1 MIPSFIGPAPVS
13 PVSSSA
19 HHDHDRHHQYHDHHG
34 AAVRVVVWA
43 LGDNNAVPAFLGVD
57 MHADAASCSSISDC
71 GEDNASSIMMEQDDA
86 DLGNDRELECLI
98 SFDDDGDSD
107 MDDYDNLVNNTNH
120 DVTAAIFTPYPFDRQ
135 TKEEIENFR
144 QLGLSFGEDWSLQL
158 ADEVTCSEHMS
169 ILDVPTEE
177 VVANPPPTQVPP
189 QTTMNGSTAAT
200 TSLGLDESDEVK
212 AMRNQLWKQS
222 LKTSMFTS
230 LQSCKR

>member
-1 MIPSFIGPAPVS
+1 M
-13 PVSSSA
+13 
-19 HHDHDRHHQYHDHHG
+19 
-34 AAVRVVVWA
+34 VVWA

-71 GEDNASSIMMEQDDA
+71 GEDNASSIMMEQDDN

-107 MDDYDNLVNNTNH
+107 MDDDDGLVNNTTHDTTH

-169 ILDVPTEE
+169 ILGAPTEE
-177 VVANPPPTQVPP
+177 VVASPLPLSAPQAPP
-189 QTTMNGSTAAT
+189 QTAMDGSTAAT
-200 TSLGLDESDEVK
+200 TTLGLDESDEVK
-212 AMRNQLWKQS
+212 AMRNRLWKQS